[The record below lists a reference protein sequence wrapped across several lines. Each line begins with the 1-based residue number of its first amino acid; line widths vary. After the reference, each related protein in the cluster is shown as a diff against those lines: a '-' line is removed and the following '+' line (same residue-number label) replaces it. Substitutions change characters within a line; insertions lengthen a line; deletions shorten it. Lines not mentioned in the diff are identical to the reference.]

1 MENLDFPS
9 WWLPSAFAANLPK
22 RYLGCQRRPHIC
34 ICDKV
39 FSVPLT
45 FFLSVHSLLR
55 SREKRKPLIFTRV
68 TQQAADAACAG
79 KVSPVTF
86 YSISALQ
93 VIDHTQTQEAKCIN
107 NRREWAE
114 TTRHIH
120 TTKTVF
126 KRFSKGWKPLQKY
139 LKWDIWG
146 IFRTILFFSERCTLA
161 GGLPREAKAILL
173 PIKAN
178 SFSWR
183 IHRYFEFE
191 FLAPNH
197 KFHPI

>member
-126 KRFSKGWKPLQKY
+126 KRFFQRLETSPKISKMRHLG
-139 LKWDIWG
+139 
-146 IFRTILFFSERCTLA
+146 
-161 GGLPREAKAILL
+161 
-173 PIKAN
+173 
-178 SFSWR
+178 
-183 IHRYFEFE
+183 YF
-191 FLAPNH
+191 
-197 KFHPI
+197 

>member
-114 TTRHIH
+114 TSRHIH

-126 KRFSKGWKPLQKY
+126 KRFFQRLETSPKISKMRHLG
-139 LKWDIWG
+139 
-146 IFRTILFFSERCTLA
+146 
-161 GGLPREAKAILL
+161 
-173 PIKAN
+173 
-178 SFSWR
+178 
-183 IHRYFEFE
+183 YF
-191 FLAPNH
+191 
-197 KFHPI
+197 

>member
-9 WWLPSAFAANLPK
+9 WGLPSSAFAANLPK

-45 FFLSVHSLLR
+45 FFCLFIHCWGVEI
-55 SREKRKPLIFTRV
+55 EKRKPLIFTRV
-68 TQQAADAACAG
+68 TQHAADAACAG

-114 TTRHIH
+114 TSRHIH

-126 KRFSKGWKPLQKY
+126 KRFFQRLETSPKISKMRHLG
-139 LKWDIWG
+139 
-146 IFRTILFFSERCTLA
+146 
-161 GGLPREAKAILL
+161 
-173 PIKAN
+173 
-178 SFSWR
+178 
-183 IHRYFEFE
+183 YF
-191 FLAPNH
+191 
-197 KFHPI
+197 

>member
-9 WWLPSAFAANLPK
+9 WGLPSAFAANLPK

-45 FFLSVHSLLR
+45 FFCLFIHCWGVEI
-55 SREKRKPLIFTRV
+55 EKRKPLIFTRV
-68 TQQAADAACAG
+68 TQQAAALAS

-114 TTRHIH
+114 TSRHIH

-126 KRFSKGWKPLQKY
+126 KRFFQRLETSPKISKMRHLGYFLEPSYFLVS
-139 LKWDIWG
+139 DVH
-146 IFRTILFFSERCTLA
+146 S
-161 GGLPREAKAILL
+161 PEASQEKRRR
-173 PIKAN
+173 
-178 SFSWR
+178 S
-183 IHRYFEFE
+183 YCQ
-191 FLAPNH
+191 
-197 KFHPI
+197 